1 MEKITLEIF
10 ILEKFLWTF
19 LQGAEIDLI
28 STGDEHKKENG
39 NVLNKILQWIEQIKL
54 VFIAFGIF

>member
-1 MEKITLEIF
+1 MLAFSELAEEIG
-10 ILEKFLWTF
+10 K
-19 LQGAEIDLI
+19 EIDLI